1 LEALQ
6 FAEKLDLEFAF
17 GWHSGSLCFWVAQRF
32 TAAITGLFSVSA
44 LAAEGNCG
52 AHKEFFS
59 KLLRRGGEDESCRN
73 CQ

>member
-17 GWHSGSLCFWVAQRF
+17 GVAQRFCFWVAQRF

-52 AHKEFFS
+52 ALKEFFQQTPE
-59 KLLRRGGEDESCRN
+59 KGR
-73 CQ
+73 